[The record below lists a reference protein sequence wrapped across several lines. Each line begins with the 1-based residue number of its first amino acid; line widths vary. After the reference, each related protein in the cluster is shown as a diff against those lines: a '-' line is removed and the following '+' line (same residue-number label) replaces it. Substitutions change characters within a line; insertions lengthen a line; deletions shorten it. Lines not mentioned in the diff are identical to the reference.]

1 MRDNCRAV
9 SGWLPWDVCVG
20 TIKMVLG
27 KNVKSFLICSFCPD
41 LLQDTIRH
49 DTIRYRL
56 ETGMMNGIEVVW

>member
-41 LLQDTIRH
+41 LLQDTIRCGAVRYDTIRH
-49 DTIRYRL
+49 DTIPA
-56 ETGMMNGIEVVW
+56 